1 MKKGLMNILV
11 VSEDNTEDDKLA
23 VRCISIADIYIY
35 IYITLIVWQI
45 YTVLA
50 FLVFLSQHISHQSIV
65 QTHNRVISRLLMQ
78 EQLEHVDT

>member
-1 MKKGLMNILV
+1 MKKGLMNIMV

-23 VRCISIADIYIY
+23 VRCISIADIY

-65 QTHNRVISRLLMQ
+65 QTHNRVISRLLIQ

>member
-1 MKKGLMNILV
+1 MNILV

-35 IYITLIVWQI
+35 IYNPYCMANLA
-45 YTVLA
+45 VLA
-50 FLVFLSQHISHQSIV
+50 FLVFLSQYISHQSIV
-65 QTHNRVISRLLMQ
+65 QTHNRVISRLLIQ

>member
-1 MKKGLMNILV
+1 MNILV

-23 VRCISIADIYIY
+23 VRCISIADIY

-65 QTHNRVISRLLMQ
+65 QTHNRVISRLLIQ

>member
-35 IYITLIVWQI
+35 IYNPYCMANLYSISFFGIPFPV
-45 YTVLA
+45 
-50 FLVFLSQHISHQSIV
+50 HISSIDS
-65 QTHNRVISRLLMQ
+65 T
-78 EQLEHVDT
+78 DTQ

>member
-23 VRCISIADIYIY
+23 VRCISIADIY

-65 QTHNRVISRLLMQ
+65 QTHNRVISRLLIQ